1 MVKQGSSEKF
11 AENISVRYIKGVG
24 QKRAVALQK
33 AGIET
38 LVDLLYYFP
47 RRYLDRSNL
56 VKVAQLPIGE
66 EATFV
71 GRIISIDVVRGRREY
86 LQVLVGD
93 DSGFIYCIWF
103 NGIQYMKKVFKQGEL
118 VAFSGKV
125 DYFKRP
131 VMVHPDYD
139 KLEKS
144 EWDTLHTSRI
154 IPVYPSTSEL
164 KKVGLDSRGFRKLI
178 KPIVGSLDK
187 TVKEVLPPSIL
198 ERQKLPGIN
207 RAFSQIHFPDSKEEL
222 ESATRRFKFQELFFL
237 QLLLGVK
244 RLGIKQ
250 TPKLHKYN
258 GIGPFFKA
266 IYDSLPFE
274 LTSAQKRV
282 IKEIWKDMK
291 SDKVM
296 NRLLQGDVGSGKTI
310 VALFAASIAIG
321 NGYQVAFMAP
331 TEILAEQ
338 HFRNLRQYCN
348 NVGIS
353 VGLLIGGQAKKERKE
368 TLEKM
373 KNGDIN
379 LVVGTHAL
387 IQEGVEFKNLSLVII
402 DEQYRFGVGQR
413 SQLIGKGFNPDVL
426 VMTATPIPRTLS
438 MVVHGD
444 MDVSVINEMPKH
456 KAKIITR
463 LVTRQKLPV
472 VYQFIRE
479 RVKKQKEQA
488 YIVYP
493 LIEESERVDLR
504 AAVREYEHLKEE
516 VFPDINLG
524 LLHGRMSSM
533 EKDEVM
539 RKFLE
544 GTIDVLVCTTVIEVG
559 IDNPNATIMVIEN
572 AERFGLTQIH
582 QLRGRVGRG
591 SRKGICVLV
600 EGKRTENSR
609 KRLRVLLSTDNGFEI
624 SEEDLKLRGPGEF
637 FGTRQHGFPRMK
649 IADILRDREILYKA
663 REEAFSLLKEDPH
676 LRRQENI
683 NTREHLLGYYS
694 EYLEYVDVL

>member
-1 MVKQGSSEKF
+1 MVNQKSSGKLT
-11 AENISVRYIKGVG
+11 ENTPVRYIKGVG

-38 LVDLLYYFP
+38 LIDLLYHFP
-47 RRYLDRSNL
+47 LRYLDRSNL
-56 VKVAQLPIGE
+56 VKIAQLPIGKE
-66 EATFV
+66 VTFV
-71 GRIISIDVVRGRREY
+71 GRVISVDVVRGRREY

-103 NGIQYMKKVFKQGEL
+103 NGIQYMKKVFKRGEL

-125 DYFKRP
+125 DYFRRP

-154 IPVYPSTSEL
+154 IPVYPSTGEL
-164 KKVGLDSRGFRKLI
+164 KKVGLDSRGLRKI
-178 KPIVGSLDK
+178 MKPIVGNLDE
-187 TVKEVLPPSIL
+187 TVKEVLPPSVL
-198 ERQKLPGIN
+198 KRQGLPGIN
-207 RAFSQIHFPDSKEEL
+207 RAFTQIHFPDSKDEL
-222 ESATRRFKFQELFFL
+222 EKAIRRFKFQELFFL

-250 TPKLHKYN
+250 TPKLHKYS
-258 GIGPFFKA
+258 GIGNYFKA
-266 IYDSLPFE
+266 IYDNLPFE
-274 LTSAQKRV
+274 LTGAQRRV
-282 IKEIWKDMK
+282 IKEIWRDMK
-291 SDKVM
+291 GSSVM

-310 VALFAASIAIG
+310 VALFTASIAIG

-338 HFRNLRQYCN
+338 HFRNLKKYCDK
-348 NVGIS
+348 VGIS
-353 VGLLIGGQAKKERKE
+353 VGLLIGGQGKRERE
-368 TLEKM
+368 EILERIKS
-373 KNGDIN
+373 GDIN

-387 IQEGVEFKNLSLVII
+387 IQQGVEFKNLSLVII
-402 DEQYRFGVGQR
+402 DEQHRFGVAQR

-463 LVTRQKLPV
+463 LVTRQKLPI

-479 RVKKQKEQA
+479 RVKERGEQA

-493 LIEESERVDLR
+493 LIEESEKVDLK
-504 AAVREYEHLKEE
+504 AAVREYEYLKEK

-524 LLHGRMSSM
+524 LLHGKMSSA

-544 GTIDVLVCTTVIEVG
+544 GTINILVCTTVIEVG

-591 SRKGICVLV
+591 SRTGICVLV
-600 EGKRTENSR
+600 EGKQTENSR
-609 KRLRVLLSTDNGFEI
+609 RRLRVLLSTANGFEI

-649 IADILRDREILYKA
+649 IADILRDREILYRA
-663 REEAFSLLKEDPH
+663 REEAFSLLKDDPH

-683 NTREHLLGYYS
+683 NTREHLLSYYS
-694 EYLEYVDVL
+694 DYLEYVDVL